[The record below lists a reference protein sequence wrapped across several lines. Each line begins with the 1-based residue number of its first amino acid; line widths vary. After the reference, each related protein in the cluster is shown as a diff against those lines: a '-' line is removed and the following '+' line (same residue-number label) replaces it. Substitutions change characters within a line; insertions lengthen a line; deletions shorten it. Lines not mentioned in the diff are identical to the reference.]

1 MRHAFFRSSLYKKK
15 TMKASVLIVLLSWFT
30 LANVFAQ
37 ETFSTGNASISF
49 FSEAPV
55 SDVDARNNK
64 AKVSLNT
71 KSSELQVNV
80 TMDDFEFKNEKMGR
94 DARRSYIEIDKHPKA
109 GFKGK
114 LTGNINY
121 DKPGTYD
128 AVAKGKLNV
137 HGVEKEVTQKG
148 TVTVGDDKITLK
160 SQFYVELKDYDIE
173 TPKILGK
180 EMTQEK
186 VLVKIEASLSP
197 QVDAASKE

>member
-1 MRHAFFRSSLYKKK
+1 MRHAFFQSTRINDI
-15 TMKASVLIVLLSWFT
+15 TMKASVLFVLVGWLSFVH
-30 LANVFAQ
+30 AVAQ
-37 ETFSTGNASISF
+37 ETFTTSNASISF
-49 FSEAPV
+49 YSEAPV

-71 KSSELQVNV
+71 SSSELLVNV
-80 TMDDFEFKNEKMGR
+80 VMDEFQFKNEKMGR
-94 DARRSYIEIDKHPKA
+94 DARRSYIEIDKYPKA
-109 GFKGK
+109 GFRGK
-114 LTGNINY
+114 ISGKINY
-121 DKPGTYD
+121 DKPGTYE

-148 TVTVGDDKITLK
+148 TVTVGDDKIILK
-160 SQFYVELKDYDIE
+160 SQFYVELNDFQIE

-197 QVDAASKE
+197 QVDAASKK